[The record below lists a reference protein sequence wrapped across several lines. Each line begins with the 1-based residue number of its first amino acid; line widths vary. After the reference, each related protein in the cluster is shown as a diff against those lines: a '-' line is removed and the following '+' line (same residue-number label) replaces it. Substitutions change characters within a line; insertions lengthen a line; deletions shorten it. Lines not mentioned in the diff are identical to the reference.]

1 MNYIASDFC
10 KEEIRNVVFDIG
22 DVLFHF
28 RWQEMLM
35 DYGLSREDAYRV
47 GMETIGDGLGIWKN
61 LDMGYMDQEEV
72 IEMFAG
78 KYPQDADAIAYF
90 IRHTEYMPV
99 PHVKVWRLIR
109 RLKEAGYRIYLLS
122 NYPDRMFHKHTEYAD
137 FMQDIDGAVVS
148 YMVHAMKPE
157 PEIYETLL
165 ERYDLRPEQT
175 LFFDDREDNVRGA
188 WAVGM
193 KAVQVPDQK
202 VMLEV
207 GEKLL

>member
-1 MNYIASDFC
+1 
-10 KEEIRNVVFDIG
+10 
-22 DVLFHF
+22 
-28 RWQEMLM
+28 
-35 DYGLSREDAYRV
+35 
-47 GMETIGDGLGIWKN
+47 
-61 LDMGYMDQEEV
+61 
-72 IEMFAG
+72 
-78 KYPQDADAIAYF
+78 
-90 IRHTEYMPV
+90 
-99 PHVKVWRLIR
+99 
-109 RLKEAGYRIYLLS
+109 
-122 NYPDRMFHKHTEYAD
+122 
-137 FMQDIDGAVVS
+137 
-148 YMVHAMKPE
+148 MVHVMKPE